1 LGHYCRAASGSD
13 EHSVSGQMTKRLE
26 AQQRPDDW
34 TYISM
39 DRGRSQEAEGCVQR
53 HGGKE
58 WDEITALVPV
68 ERKVSSGTYG
78 MMS

>member
-1 LGHYCRAASGSD
+1 
-13 EHSVSGQMTKRLE
+13 MTKRLE

-39 DRGRSQEAEGCVQR
+39 DRGRSQEAAWTEDEVKKLKGAYKYTVARSATKLPRWFRVEG
-53 HGGKE
+53 
-58 WDEITALVPV
+58 
-68 ERKVSSGTYG
+68 KVSSGTYG